1 MAQYHGLLLLLLQLA
16 SSDDCARVALGRNFS
31 QADAPRD
38 MALVRSIL
46 LQRLQEEF
54 PRTLDSVKWSYSGAD
69 LDARSVGT
77 REIDVDVARRDGGEL
92 VESCLRVVY
101 DVADT
106 DECATHDAAWRHR
119 CDASAACANTVGGDD
134 QRYDRVPWRRLR
146 RARRAPRGLC
156 WGHADTKECCAGD
169 DCRGAFKCA
178 SDPAAGGRACARRT
192 ELRAGRAAERPL
204 VADGRVA
211 RLAAGR
217 LPVRLRGR
225 RPRGRPGPLLAAR
238 RLRRRRVPALP
249 LRRRRAGAT
258 CAPEPGYAK
267 VDDGAGGELCV
278 DAAAPRLGLLGDAVV
293 RLRQGDSYV
302 EAGVAGV
309 DDRGGDSRRIST
321 SVAFPDGPLGA
332 CLPRVGTFV
341 VAYAVDAPWLDGSRW
356 AMNRTVVVD
365 DVNECV
371 YAGPCARFRHACAP
385 TAVCRNTR
393 GAYACDC
400 ADGAAGDGKLGGTG
414 CADARPPV
422 LSCAGAGCAPRRFRA
437 ANVRGLASVD
447 GAYAS
452 IADTGGLTFAADEIL
467 ALHARGAADGSDP
480 FCETANPCFAA
491 HDLVPV
497 DGRSR
502 RRHDLS
508 HRVRI
513 GAIERR
519 PELETSERA
528 HFRVE
533 YVVADA
539 DGNEARATRD
549 VVVESISDAV
559 RAQLLSGDV
568 VFACSRRA
576 LLAAV
581 AAGALVAAALLLG
594 GASPL
599 CLAAFACSPVLPPDV
614 ALALIGGRPA
624 FLRAADAWYLLSRC
638 GRLDRHD
645 RLARGLRDFIALTNA
660 AS

>member
-1 MAQYHGLLLLLLQLA
+1 MKQSLP
-16 SSDDCARVALGRNFS
+16 S
-31 QADAPRD
+31 
-38 MALVRSIL
+38 
-46 LQRLQEEF
+46 
-54 PRTLDSVKWSYSGAD
+54 
-69 LDARSVGT
+69 RSVG
-77 REIDVDVARRDGGEL
+77 
-92 VESCLRVVY
+92 Y
-101 DVADT
+101 D
-106 DECATHDAAWRHR
+106 CACRGAAFG
-119 CDASAACANTVGGDD
+119 V
-134 QRYDRVPWRRLR
+134 
-146 RARRAPRGLC
+146 RAPGSPAELC
-156 WGHADTKECCAGD
+156 WGHADTNECCAGD
-169 DCRGAFKCA
+169 DCRGAFTCA
-178 SDPAAGGRACARRT
+178 SDPCAAGGRDVCPPDRSCVPGGAPPSALWSPTVASRVS
-192 ELRAGRAAERPL
+192 LRGGFKC
-204 VADGRVA
+204 VCADGVPEDALGRCSRPDACDGVA
-211 RLAAGR
+211 CPKHCRCVAG
-217 LPVRLRGR
+217 
-225 RPRGRPGPLLAAR
+225 A
-238 RLRRRRVPALP
+238 
-249 LRRRRAGAT
+249 AGAT

-356 AMNRTVVVD
+356 AMNRTVVVG
-365 DVNECV
+365 DVDECV

-447 GAYAS
+447 GAHAS

-467 ALHARGAADGSDP
+467 AMHARGAADGSDP

-508 HRVRI
+508 HRVRV

-581 AAGALVAAALLLG
+581 AAGAIVAAALLLG

-599 CLAAFACSPVLPPDV
+599 GLAAYACSPVLPPDV

-624 FLRAADAWYLLSRC
+624 FLRAADAWYLLSRG

>member
-38 MALVRSIL
+38 MALVRSIV

-134 QRYDRVPWRRLR
+134 QRYDCACRGAAFGV
-146 RARRAPRGLC
+146 RAPGSPAELC

-178 SDPAAGGRACARRT
+178 SDPCAAGGRDVCPPDRSCVPGGAPPSALWSPTVASRVS
-192 ELRAGRAAERPL
+192 LRGGFRC
-204 VADGRVA
+204 VCADGVPEDALGRCSRPDACDDVA
-211 RLAAGR
+211 CQHCRCVAG
-217 LPVRLRGR
+217 
-225 RPRGRPGPLLAAR
+225 A
-238 RLRRRRVPALP
+238 
-249 LRRRRAGAT
+249 AGAT
-258 CAPEPGYAK
+258 CAPELGYAK

-422 LSCAGAGCAPRRFRA
+422 LSCAGAGCA
-437 ANVRGLASVD
+437 
-447 GAYAS
+447 
-452 IADTGGLTFAADEIL
+452 
-467 ALHARGAADGSDP
+467 RGASARR
-480 FCETANPCFAA
+480 T
-491 HDLVPV
+491 
-497 DGRSR
+497 R

-539 DGNEARATRD
+539 DGNEARETRD

-559 RAQLLSGDV
+559 RAQLSP
-568 VFACSRRA
+568 ATSSSRARAA

-581 AAGALVAAALLLG
+581 AAGARRRAAPRRVASVPRGL
-594 GASPL
+594 
-599 CLAAFACSPVLPPDV
+599 ACSPVLPPDV